1 MKSEIKLLIAFL
13 ATFSAATA
21 ETWRG
26 LTVAPENRCSP
37 YSARNYRYPPSVESR
52 IVAKQGGKVYSPY
65 TGRYF
70 KSIRETD
77 IEHIVARSE
86 AHDSGLC
93 AAKRRTRRRFARDL
107 LNLTLASPSLNRH
120 QKSDRDA
127 AEWMPEKNRCW
138 FAARVVAVRRKYGLT
153 VDRLEADALESV
165 LSACESTAMVVEEFS
180 TAKAH

>member
-1 MKSEIKLLIAFL
+1 MQFQ
-13 ATFSAATA
+13 TVFFFSFFIINVVHA
-21 ETWRG
+21 ETWRS
-26 LTVAPENRCSP
+26 LTVAPESRCSP
-37 YSARNYRYPPSVESR
+37 YSARDYRYPPSVEPR
-52 IVAKQGGKVYSPY
+52 IVVKQGGKIYSPY

-70 KSIRETD
+70 GSISETD

-153 VDRLEADALESV
+153 IDRHEAGALERV
-165 LSACESTAMVVEEFS
+165 LSACGSSAMVVGEYTPDS
-180 TAKAH
+180 GAN